1 MGTLARAVAKKVRTP
16 PPPRR
21 VQAPQRRE
29 TRRPRGP
36 QRSPWLYAVAG
47 ALVAAAIAAAVVGIV
62 VARGGGSATTKTAA
76 TNYNALPGIRKT
88 KAPWPPEYLYL
99 ADRLAPLDLTTL
111 GGHNGLV
118 LHFHTH
124 IDIFV
129 NGKKVKVPALVG
141 INPGAG
147 YLTELH
153 THDDRGV
160 IHIEAQKSRD
170 FTVGQFF
177 AEWAVYLDSH
187 SIGGYS
193 GMKWYLERQA
203 ADRQPRRPSSS
214 SRTRRSRSSSASR
227 PQRFRRASP
236 SSRASRCRGRDS
248 NPYAPLRGHPILSRA
263 RITSF
268 ATPAR
273 SGYSGSPR
281 LPEPRLRA

>member
-1 MGTLARAVAKKVRTP
+1 MGTLARALAKKVRTP

-21 VQAPQRRE
+21 VQAPQRRD
-29 TRRPRGP
+29 TRRPGTT
-36 QRSPWLYAVAG
+36 QRPPWLYAAAV
-47 ALVAAAIAAAVVGIV
+47 ALVVAVIAAAVLGFVLT
-62 VARGGGSATTKTAA
+62 RDSGGAKTKTTS

-88 KAPWPPEYLYL
+88 KAPWPPEYRYL
-99 ADRLAPLDLTTL
+99 ADRLVPLDLTTL

-129 NGKKVKVPALVG
+129 NGKKVKIPALVG

-193 GMKWYLERQA
+193 GMTWYLNGKQQTGNPENLVFKPHQEIA
-203 ADRQPRRPSSS
+203 FVVGKSPAKIPSSYKFS
-214 SRTRRSRSSSASR
+214 S
-227 PQRFRRASP
+227 
-236 SSRASRCRGRDS
+236 G
-248 NPYAPLRGHPILSRA
+248 
-263 RITSF
+263 
-268 ATPAR
+268 
-273 SGYSGSPR
+273 
-281 LPEPRLRA
+281 E

>member
-1 MGTLARAVAKKVRTP
+1 MWLVAPQSRAGSGQKTRTLRTSVIGPFGMGTLARAVAKKVRTP

-29 TRRPRGP
+29 TRRDGGP

-62 VARGGGSATTKTAA
+62 VARGGGDSTKTRTTA

-88 KAPWPPEYLYL
+88 KAPWPPEYRYL

-111 GGHNGLV
+111 AGHNNLV
-118 LHFHTH
+118 LHFHVH

-129 NGKKVKVPALVG
+129 NGKSVKVPALVG

-160 IHIEAQKSRD
+160 IHIEAQKKRD

-177 AEWAVYLDSH
+177 AEWAVYLDAH

-193 GMKWYLERQA
+193 GMTWYLDGKPQTINPETLVFKPHQEIA
-203 ADRQPRRPSSS
+203 FVVGKAPAKIPPSFKF
-214 SRTRRSRSSSASR
+214 
-227 PQRFRRASP
+227 QQ
-236 SSRASRCRGRDS
+236 G
-248 NPYAPLRGHPILSRA
+248 
-263 RITSF
+263 
-268 ATPAR
+268 
-273 SGYSGSPR
+273 
-281 LPEPRLRA
+281 E

>member
-29 TRRPRGP
+29 TRRPGTP
-36 QRSPWLYAVAG
+36 QRPPWLYAAAG
-47 ALVAAAIAAAVVGIV
+47 ALVAAAIAAAVLGFVLT
-62 VARGGGSATTKTAA
+62 RDSGGAKTKTTA

-88 KAPWPPEYLYL
+88 KAPWPPEYRYL
-99 ADRLAPLDLTTL
+99 ADRLVPLDLTTL

-118 LHFHTH
+118 LHFHVH

-129 NGKKVKVPALVG
+129 NGKKVKIPAYVG
-141 INPGAG
+141 INLGAG
-147 YLTELH
+147 WLTELH
-153 THDDRGV
+153 THDARGV

-193 GMKWYLERQA
+193 GMTWYLNGKQQTGNPA
-203 ADRQPRRPSSS
+203 ALVFQPHQEIAFVVGMPPAKIPSS
-214 SRTRRSRSSSASR
+214 
-227 PQRFRRASP
+227 FKFSP
-236 SSRASRCRGRDS
+236 G
-248 NPYAPLRGHPILSRA
+248 
-263 RITSF
+263 
-268 ATPAR
+268 
-273 SGYSGSPR
+273 
-281 LPEPRLRA
+281 E

>member
-1 MGTLARAVAKKVRTP
+1 MPKPANPRVHRLWLDEHMSLEQAQSRAAVREKTRTLRTSVVGRPWPGTLARAVAKKVRTP

-29 TRRPRGP
+29 TRRSAEP
-36 QRSPWLYAVAG
+36 QRSPWLYAGAG

-62 VARGGGSATTKTAA
+62 VARHHGGGVKTRTTA

-88 KAPWPPEYLYL
+88 KAPWPPEYRYL

-111 GGHNGLV
+111 SGHNGLV
-118 LHFHTH
+118 LHFHVH

-129 NGKKVKVPALVG
+129 NGKKVEVPALVG

-153 THDDRGV
+153 THDGRGV
-160 IHIEAQKSRD
+160 IHIEAQNSRD

-193 GMKWYLERQA
+193 GMTWYLNGKQQTVNPATLVFKPHQEIA
-203 ADRQPRRPSSS
+203 FVVGTPPAKIPSS
-214 SRTRRSRSSSASR
+214 
-227 PQRFRRASP
+227 FK
-236 SSRASRCRGRDS
+236 
-248 NPYAPLRGHPILSRA
+248 
-263 RITSF
+263 F
-268 ATPAR
+268 AA
-273 SGYSGSPR
+273 G
-281 LPEPRLRA
+281 E

>member
-29 TRRPRGP
+29 TRRSGGA
-36 QRSPWLYAVAG
+36 QRPPWLYAAAG
-47 ALVAAAIAAAVVGIV
+47 AIGAAVIAAAVLGFVLT
-62 VARGGGSATTKTAA
+62 RDSGGAKTRDATK
-76 TNYNALPGIRKT
+76 YNMLPGIRRT
-88 KAPWPPEYLYL
+88 KAPWPPEYQFL

-111 GGHNGLV
+111 GGHSGLV
-118 LHFHTH
+118 LHFHAH

-129 NGKKVKVPALVG
+129 DGKKVEVPALIG

-153 THDDRGV
+153 THNDRGV

-177 AEWAVYLDSH
+177 SEWAVFLNSH

-193 GMKWYLERQA
+193 GMKWYLNGKLQTDNPQTLVFKPHQEIA
-203 ADRQPRRPSSS
+203 FVVGKAPATIPSSYK
-214 SRTRRSRSSSASR
+214 
-227 PQRFRRASP
+227 F
-236 SSRASRCRGRDS
+236 
-248 NPYAPLRGHPILSRA
+248 APG
-263 RITSF
+263 
-268 ATPAR
+268 
-273 SGYSGSPR
+273 
-281 LPEPRLRA
+281 E

>member
-1 MGTLARAVAKKVRTP
+1 VAKKVRTP

-29 TRRPRGP
+29 TRRPPGSGP
-36 QRSPWLYAVAG
+36 QRSPWFYAAGG
-47 ALVAAAIAAAVVGIV
+47 ALVAAAIAAAIVGIV
-62 VARGGGSATTKTAA
+62 VARGGDGNPATKTPR

-88 KAPWPPEYLYL
+88 KAPWPPEYRYL

-111 GGHNGLV
+111 GGHSGLV
-118 LHFHTH
+118 LHFHAH

-129 NGKKVKVPALVG
+129 NGRKVKVPALVG

-153 THDDRGV
+153 THDARGV

-177 AEWAVYLDSH
+177 AEWAVYLDAH

-193 GMKWYLERQA
+193 GLTWFLNGKQQTGNPATLIFKPHQEIA
-203 ADRQPRRPSSS
+203 FVVGKPPAKIP
-214 SRTRRSRSSSASR
+214 AS
-227 PQRFRRASP
+227 
-236 SSRASRCRGRDS
+236 
-248 NPYAPLRGHPILSRA
+248 YA
-263 RITSF
+263 F
-268 ATPAR
+268 TP
-273 SGYSGSPR
+273 G
-281 LPEPRLRA
+281 E

>member
-29 TRRPRGP
+29 TRRSGGP
-36 QRSPWLYAVAG
+36 QRSPWLYAGAG
-47 ALVAAAIAAAVVGIV
+47 ALIAAVIAAAVVGIV
-62 VARGGGSATTKTAA
+62 VARGGGSAATKTPA

-111 GGHNGLV
+111 GGHTGLV

-177 AEWAVYLDSH
+177 AEWAVYLDAH

-193 GMKWYLERQA
+193 GMTWYLNGKQQTGNPQTLVFKPHQEIA
-203 ADRQPRRPSSS
+203 FVVGKPPATIPSS
-214 SRTRRSRSSSASR
+214 
-227 PQRFRRASP
+227 
-236 SSRASRCRGRDS
+236 
-248 NPYAPLRGHPILSRA
+248 YK
-263 RITSF
+263 F
-268 ATPAR
+268 AQ
-273 SGYSGSPR
+273 G
-281 LPEPRLRA
+281 E

>member
-29 TRRPRGP
+29 TRRAGGP
-36 QRSPWLYAVAG
+36 QRSPWLYAGAG

-62 VARGGGSATTKTAA
+62 VARGGGGGTATKTTG

-88 KAPWPPEYLYL
+88 KAPWPPEYRYL
-99 ADRLAPLDLTTL
+99 ADRLVPLDLTTL
-111 GGHNGLV
+111 SGHNGLV
-118 LHFHTH
+118 LHFHAH

-170 FTVGQFF
+170 FALGQFF

-193 GMKWYLERQA
+193 GMTWYLNGKQQTGNP
-203 ADRQPRRPSSS
+203 ADLVFKPHQEIAFVVGKPPAKIPSSYK
-214 SRTRRSRSSSASR
+214 
-227 PQRFRRASP
+227 F
-236 SSRASRCRGRDS
+236 
-248 NPYAPLRGHPILSRA
+248 
-263 RITSF
+263 
-268 ATPAR
+268 
-273 SGYSGSPR
+273 SPR
-281 LPEPRLRA
+281 E

>member
-1 MGTLARAVAKKVRTP
+1 VRTP

-29 TRRPRGP
+29 TRRPGAP
-36 QRSPWLYAVAG
+36 QRPPWLYAAAG
-47 ALVAAAIAAAVVGIV
+47 AVVAAVFAAAVLGFVLT
-62 VARGGGSATTKTAA
+62 RDSGGAKTKATA

-111 GGHNGLV
+111 GGHNNLV
-118 LHFHTH
+118 LHFHAH

-129 NGKKVKVPALVG
+129 NGKKVTVPAFVG
-141 INPGAG
+141 INNGAG

-153 THDDRGV
+153 THNDSGV

-193 GMKWYLERQA
+193 GMTWYLNGKQQTDNPQTLVFKPHQEIA
-203 ADRQPRRPSSS
+203 FVVGKAPATIPSSYKF
-214 SRTRRSRSSSASR
+214 A
-227 PQRFRRASP
+227 
-236 SSRASRCRGRDS
+236 RG
-248 NPYAPLRGHPILSRA
+248 
-263 RITSF
+263 
-268 ATPAR
+268 
-273 SGYSGSPR
+273 
-281 LPEPRLRA
+281 E